1 MRIVTVEN
9 YLTPEQCAQL
19 SAVTQYGHDNNQMTL
34 GKYTE
39 LRYTSRI
46 DTSLYTYPQSVLD
59 IATQVRAYCGVASY
73 PIISGQ
79 GSDGIVTTYMPTG
92 ADIFSYQATG
102 ETIEGQLQGQL
113 WSFVITQPTESGG
126 VTQINGVDYPVG
138 QGDLLVYL
146 TSNNTQYTTPVTGGT
161 TRICWSFG
169 NYVPTEAWE
178 SGQIVVGG

>member
-9 YLTPEQCAQL
+9 YLSPEQCAQL
-19 SAVTQYGHDNNQMTL
+19 SAVTQYGHDHNQMTL
-34 GKYTE
+34 GTNTT

-46 DTSLYTYPQSVLD
+46 DTSLYTYPQYVLD
-59 IATQVRAYCGVASY
+59 IAAQVRAYCGVAAY
-73 PIISGQ
+73 PIVDGQ
-79 GSDGIVTTYMPTG
+79 GGDGIVTTYMPTG
-92 ADIFSYQATG
+92 ADIFRYHG
-102 ETIEGQLQGQL
+102 YLIEGQGQL
-113 WSFVITQPTESGG
+113 WSFIVTQPTESGG

-169 NYVPTEAWE
+169 NLVPTDAWE

>member
-19 SAVTQYGHDNNQMTL
+19 SAITQYGHDNNQMTL
-34 GKYTE
+34 GINTT
-39 LRYTSRI
+39 LRYTSRL

-59 IATQVRAYCGVASY
+59 TATQIRAYCGVASY
-73 PIISGQ
+73 PIVSGQ

-92 ADIFSYQATG
+92 ADIFSYQAPL
-102 ETIEGQLQGQL
+102 IEGQGQL
-113 WSFVITQPTESGG
+113 WSFVITQPTGSGG

-146 TSNNTQYTTPVTGGT
+146 TSNNTQYTTPVTGST

-169 NYVPTEAWE
+169 NLVPTEAWE

>member
-19 SAVTQYGHDNNQMTL
+19 SAVTQYGYDNNQMTRGL
-34 GKYTE
+34 NTT
-39 LRYTSRI
+39 LRYTSRL
-46 DTSLYTYPQSVLD
+46 DTSLYTYPQSVFD

-73 PIISGQ
+73 PVDSGQ

-92 ADIFSYQATG
+92 ADIFSYQANL
-102 ETIEGQLQGQL
+102 IEGQGQL
-113 WSFVITQPTESGG
+113 WSFVITQPTEFGG
-126 VTQINGVDYPVG
+126 VTQINGVDYPVD

-169 NYVPTEAWE
+169 NLVPTEAWE